1 MIDLRRR
8 ISEAGLR
15 HGVAA
20 DAVGLVIAAILV
32 HLVYAIFID
41 PSAAE
46 TMRVASETGLVPERT
61 LAIVF
66 KDLEQEI
73 CLILSLW
80 CLWLWALRYRLF
92 ADDGYL
98 IDRDFL
104 KVDSISEYSEDAL
117 NELDAKFHENSSKLP
132 QSELVNS
139 VGLAIDRIRLNG
151 RFQEAIEVASGNCDL
166 HLDVLNSKLSITRYI
181 LWAIPSIGF
190 IGTVRGIGDAMAH
203 ANEAMAG
210 DLSAVAA
217 SLGIAFNSTF
227 VALFLSLILN
237 LVSSSLHGREERL
250 VVRFKHYTA
259 SKLISRLNALAA
271 AAQTVPPS
279 RHD

>member
-1 MIDLRRR
+1 MIDLRHR

-15 HGVAA
+15 YGVAA

-46 TMRVASETGLVPERT
+46 TMSEASESGMVPERT

-80 CLWLWALRYRLF
+80 CLWLWAFRYRLF

-104 KVDSISEYSEDAL
+104 KVDSISEYSEEAL
-117 NELDAKFHENSSKLP
+117 NDLDTKFHESSSKLP

-259 SKLISRLNALAA
+259 SKLIPRLNALAA
-271 AAQTVPPS
+271 AQTVPTS
-279 RHD
+279 RQE